1 VGRRRIGLME
11 DEGKVE
17 VEERRI
23 QPTVIRRRKRV
34 TEPELPLEEEAAAE
48 AEQSAPEVP
57 SPIEAARPSEVKEEV
72 PAAKRQVKKEPPQ
85 KEPRV
90 VKIPREKTRP
100 ARVVG
105 RVDLKQR
112 AEPTPP
118 AKAPAKATSRAPQ
131 KGTPVRERKAPAVVE
146 QLPLEVPLE
155 KATRERKAKKEK
167 EELEEKAR
175 RKFRRRREV
184 ITIEEEVIEEVPVPR
199 KGERVFTA
207 HRPAK
212 KKVVTRPRL
221 KTQITTPK
229 AIKKVIKI
237 SEVISVG
244 ELAQR
249 MGAKVGEVVK
259 RLMAL
264 GLTATVNQ
272 TIDVDTAALMA
283 TEFGYEVESVAI
295 DVDKILQR
303 IEDTPDTLL
312 ARPPV
317 VTIMGHVDHGKTML
331 LDAIRKSH
339 LVDAEAGGITQH
351 IGAYKVELDKGTIV
365 FIDTPGHEA
374 FTAMRARGAQVTDI
388 VVLVVAA
395 DDGVMPQT
403 IEAINHAKAAEVPI
417 IAAINKIDKPDAD
430 PERVKRDLSELGLVP
445 EEWGGHTLYA
455 QVSAKKR
462 TGIDAFLE
470 LILLQAEMLD
480 LKENPAKPGRGVV
493 VEARLD
499 RGRGPVGT
507 VMVQEGTLKPGD
519 VFVSGETYGR
529 VKAML
534 DERGKQ
540 VKEAGPA
547 TPIEVVGFTDIPRAG
562 DDFIGVEGEKVAKE
576 VSLCRQRRPR
586 GETGVR
592 PERLSLE
599 DLYDRIQ
606 QGEAK
611 ELRVVLKGDTHG
623 SIQAIQE
630 ALERLSTD
638 EVRIQ
643 VIHQGVG
650 GISETDVTLAAA
662 SDAIIVGFNVSP
674 LGKARKVA
682 EQEQVDIRLYT
693 IIYEVIEDVEKAL
706 KGLLGPIKKEVILG
720 RAEVREIFSVSKIGA
735 IAGSF
740 VNEGKMVR
748 GADVRLFRNGD
759 VVHEGKI
766 SSLRRFKDDVR
777 EVQAGYECG
786 VGVEGYDAWEP
797 GDTIEAFTYE
807 EVAR

>member
-1 VGRRRIGLME
+1 M
-11 DEGKVE
+11 DEESKVE
-17 VEERRI
+17 VDERRI
-23 QPTVIRRRKRV
+23 KPTIIRRRKRV
-34 TEPELPLEEEAAAE
+34 TEPETPVEEQALEILSPIETLAPSEAKE
-48 AEQSAPEVP
+48 EVP
-57 SPIEAARPSEVKEEV
+57 SPKKP
-72 PAAKRQVKKEPPQ
+72 VKKEAAK

-90 VKIPREKTRP
+90 VKIPKEKTKP

-105 RVDLKQR
+105 RVDLKTR
-112 AEPTPP
+112 PEPTPP
-118 AKAPAKATSRAPQ
+118 AKAPVRTPAKAEPPR
-131 KGTPVRERKAPAVVE
+131 VRKPAEV
-146 QLPLEVPLE
+146 LEAVPAETLAE
-155 KATRERKAKKEK
+155 KAKRERKAKREK
-167 EELEEKAR
+167 EELEEKVQK
-175 RKFRRRREV
+175 KFRRRREV
-184 ITIEEEVIEEVPVPR
+184 ITFEEAGIEEIPVSR

-212 KKVVTRPRL
+212 KKVATRPRL

-237 SEVISVG
+237 TEVISVG

-259 RLMAL
+259 KLMAL
-264 GLTATVNQ
+264 GLMTTVNQ
-272 TIDVDTAALMA
+272 TIDVDTAALVA

-303 IEDTPDTLL
+303 IDDPTDKLL
-312 ARPPV
+312 FRPPV
-317 VTIMGHVDHGKTML
+317 VTIMGHVDHGKTLL
-331 LDAIRKSH
+331 LDAIRKSR

-351 IGAYKVELDKGTIV
+351 IGAYKVDLDKGTIV

-403 IEAINHAKAAEVPI
+403 IEAIDHAKAAEVPI
-417 IAAINKIDKPDAD
+417 IVAINKIDKPEAD
-430 PERVKRDLSELGLVP
+430 PEKAKRDLSELGLVP

-455 QVSAKKR
+455 QTSAKKR
-462 TGIDAFLE
+462 IGIDALLE

-480 LKENPAKPGRGVV
+480 LKENPDKPARGVV

-507 VMVQEGTLKPGD
+507 VMVQEGTLRAGD
-519 VFVSGETYGR
+519 VFVSGDTYGR

-534 DERGKQ
+534 DERGKHL
-540 VKEAGPA
+540 KEAGPA
-547 TPIEVVGFTDIPRAG
+547 TPVEVVGFTGIPDAG
-562 DDFIGVEGEKVAKE
+562 DDLISVESEKVAKE
-576 VSLCRQRRPR
+576 INLHRQKRLR
-586 GETGVR
+586 GDAGVR

-606 QGEAK
+606 QGEMK

-623 SIQAIQE
+623 SIQAIHE

-638 EVRIQ
+638 EVKIE
-643 VIHQGVG
+643 VLHQGVG

-662 SDAIIVGFNVSP
+662 SDAVIVGFNVSP
-674 LGKARKVA
+674 LDKAKRMA
-682 EQEQVDIRLYT
+682 EQEQVDIRVYN

-720 RAEVREIFSVSKIGA
+720 RAEVREVFRVSKIGVV
-735 IAGSF
+735 AGSF
-740 VNEGKMVR
+740 VNEGRLVR

-759 VVHEGKI
+759 LVHEGKI
-766 SSLRRFKDDVR
+766 SSLKRFKDDAR
-777 EVQAGYECG
+777 EVQSGYECG
-786 VGVEGYDAWEP
+786 VAVEGYDAWEA

>member
-1 VGRRRIGLME
+1 LME

-48 AEQSAPEVP
+48 AQQP
-57 SPIEAARPSEVKEEV
+57 SPETPPPIETTLPSEVKAEV
-72 PAAKRQVKKEPPQ
+72 PAAKKQVKKELP
-85 KEPRV
+85 KTEPRV
-90 VKIPREKTRP
+90 VKIPKEKTRP

-105 RVDLKQR
+105 RVDLKAR
-112 AEPTPP
+112 PEPTPP
-118 AKAPAKATSRAPQ
+118 PKAPTKAPTKAPSKAPQ
-131 KGTPVRERKAPAVVE
+131 KGAPLRERKAAKVTE

-155 KATRERKAKKEK
+155 KAARERKSKRER
-167 EELEEKAR
+167 EELEEKAH
-175 RKFRRRREV
+175 KKLRRRREV
-184 ITIEEEVIEEVPVPR
+184 ITFEEEVLEEVQIPKR
-199 KGERVFTA
+199 GERVFAVPRT
-207 HRPAK
+207 AK

-259 RLMAL
+259 RLMEL
-264 GLTATVNQ
+264 GMTATVNR
-272 TIDVDTAALMA
+272 TIDVETAALIA

-303 IEDTPDTLL
+303 IEDAPDALRP
-312 ARPPV
+312 RPPV
-317 VTIMGHVDHGKTML
+317 VTIMGHVDHGKTLL

-351 IGAYKVELDKGTIV
+351 IGAYKVELDKGTVV

-403 IEAINHAKAAEVPI
+403 VEAIDHAKAAEVPI
-417 IAAINKIDKPDAD
+417 IAAVNKIDKPEAD

-445 EEWGGHTLYA
+445 EEWGGHTLYT

-462 TGIDAFLE
+462 QGIDGLLE

-507 VMVQEGTLKPGD
+507 VMVQEGTLAPGD

-547 TPIEVVGFTDIPRAG
+547 TPVEVVGFTDIPRAG
-562 DDFIGVEGEKVAKE
+562 DDFISVEGEKVAKE
-576 VSLCRQRRPR
+576 ISLHRQKRAR
-586 GETGVR
+586 GEAGIR

-693 IIYEVIEDVEKAL
+693 IIYEVLEDVEKAL

-720 RAEVREIFSVSKIGA
+720 RAEVRQVFRASKIGA
-735 IAGSF
+735 VAGSY
-740 VNEGKMVR
+740 VNEGKLVR
-748 GADVRLFRNGD
+748 GAEVRLFRNGD

-797 GDTIEAFTYE
+797 GDTIEAFSYE
-807 EVAR
+807 EVMR